1 MSESQS
7 ILPLLAWDPT
17 TGALTLDGA
26 RYLLLRPETLA
37 GIHAAAERALGADGA
52 RALLIDG
59 GSQGGARAATRYAGE
74 TAGLRALAERM
85 AARGT
90 ALGWG
95 RLTVESV
102 EAERLVFTAVGS
114 PFAQA
119 HAGSD
124 RPVCHILTGALLGL
138 GRTALAP
145 DAQAEETECTAAG
158 APTCRFEVRASP

>member
-37 GIHAAAERALGADGA
+37 GIHAAAERA
-52 RALLIDG
+52 R
-59 GSQGGARAATRYAGE
+59 GARAATRYAGE